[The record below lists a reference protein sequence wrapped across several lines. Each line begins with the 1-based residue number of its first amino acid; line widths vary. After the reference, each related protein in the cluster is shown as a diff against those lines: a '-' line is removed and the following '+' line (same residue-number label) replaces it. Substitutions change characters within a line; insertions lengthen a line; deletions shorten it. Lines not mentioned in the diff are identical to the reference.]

1 MRKLIL
7 SLILSLSFLAAT
19 SQTTRHFYVQV
30 DMNSKHLFYD
40 GTLGGVWT
48 FGYYDPTDHSTY
60 ANSLPGP
67 FLECNVGDSVIVH
80 FWNNA
85 GESHTIHL
93 HGLDVDQA
101 NDGVPTTSAA
111 VLGFDSTTYHFKADH
126 AGNYLYHC
134 HIQTSVHLQMG
145 MYGGIRVWDT
155 PNQLYPGGPYFYES
169 SDYIASD
176 SYAYW
181 NENLL
186 LDYFLINGYQ
196 NQQTGENQSEVIYV
210 EQDTSYL
217 LNLFNVGY
225 SIVDFIIPQELNAT
239 IYTSDGRPLPSSV
252 QSDSIR
258 LYSGERYGV
267 ILKPTTNYQG
277 SIKVKYKN
285 TYEDQLYHTND
296 IWVNLFPSGIEDV
309 VDYDLTIAPNPCDK
323 QFVLSGEFMD
333 SEITVFDINGRIVK
347 QIPISAGQAT
357 NTIRTANWTEGVY
370 FIKVGNSLQKIVVQ
384 H

>member
-1 MRKLIL
+1 MKK
-7 SLILSLSFLAAT
+7 SLLALLFLAC
-19 SQTTRHFYVQV
+19 SLGSIGQTTRHIYLQV
-30 DMNSKHLFYD
+30 NMNAKHLFHD
-40 GTLGGVWT
+40 GTLAGVWT
-48 FGYYDPTDHSTY
+48 FGYYDPATHSTFN
-60 ANSLPGP
+60 NSLPGP

-93 HGLDVDQA
+93 HGLDVNQA

-111 VLGFDSTTYHFKADH
+111 VLPFDSTTYHFKADH
-126 AGNYLYHC
+126 SGNFLYHC

-145 MYGGIRVWDT
+145 MYGGLRVWDT
-155 PNQLYPGGPYFYES
+155 PNQLYPNGPYFYENKS
-169 SDYIASD
+169 YIASD

-186 LDYFLINGYQ
+186 LDYFLVNGYQ
-196 NQQTGENQSEVIYV
+196 NQQTGLNQDEVIYV

-225 SIVDFIIPQELNAT
+225 SVTDFIFPEELNAT
-239 IYTSDGRPLPSSV
+239 IYTSDGRPLPNSV
-252 QSDSIR
+252 QKDSIR

-267 ILKPTTNYQG
+267 ILKPSSDYTG

-285 TYEDQLYHTND
+285 TYQDQLYHTND
-296 IWVNLFPSGIEDV
+296 IWVNVFPAEIDEAEMYELSIS
-309 VDYDLTIAPNPCDK
+309 PNPCDDH
-323 QFVLSGEFMD
+323 FVITGEHKD
-333 SEITVFDINGRIVK
+333 SEVTIYDINGKIVR
-347 QIPISAGQAT
+347 QIPLD
-357 NTIRTANWTEGVY
+357 ANSDANSIQTSRWKEGIY
-370 FIKVGNSLQKIVVQ
+370 FVKIGNGVQKVIVQ